1 LNVGRLLQVGR
12 HELAFTV
19 RRPMLWVLIAVL
31 GLMVWGMSAGNVT
44 ISSGDSQVGGTEA
57 HITSQFSQA
66 FTLSVTI
73 LILYGFFLAVAAGMA
88 VIHDEEHK
96 LGEILHST
104 LLTPAEYIWGK
115 FLAVMTA
122 FAGVMTAHLALAAF
136 FNHVLADAASAEH
149 IGPFSLANYVVPAI
163 AFGVPVIVFLG
174 GVAFATGTVTRR
186 PILVFLFP
194 VVVMFGTLSFLISWS
209 PDWLSPSINRFLMMV
224 DPSGYRWLNETWLKV
239 DRGVDFYNNGS
250 IGFDAGFVLS
260 RVGFLL
266 AGLFAV
272 VLSQQHFARS
282 LSGAAEPGRLA
293 RFGQALAR
301 RVRRSDDGDS
311 DDGDSVAAAA
321 PARRPLA
328 DLGMTTVP
336 VGFFKTIGTIA
347 RAEVRELLT
356 RPGLYLFVPLIM
368 VQATGNIVTT
378 VAAFDAPAL
387 LTPGAM
393 AGQMLN
399 TLNLLVCFLLLFY
412 MVESLQ
418 REYSTGFAPIFY
430 ATPARTGAILMG
442 KALGTSL
449 VGVVILGA
457 MMTLCLTILLWQQLV
472 NGSPVA
478 VSAWPF
484 LITWGAVLV
493 PTFIVWCAFV
503 LAVFGLTRNRY
514 TTYAVGIVALIYTVY
529 RQFVGDGLTWLTN
542 WLGWSAVRWSDMG
555 LFPLNGGPLIW
566 NRLFVL
572 SLAVLL
578 VTLAVNWYG
587 RRDHDPQKIFQRL
600 QPKSLLWSTVR
611 LLPAL
616 IVPLAL
622 GISLWLNVERGYQSE
637 TEERVQKDYWRRNF
651 ATWRDAK
658 QPAPEHVELDVE
670 LEPARRWMRV
680 EGTYRLKNQHDVRLD
695 SWAMTPGRTE
705 ELSWT
710 LAGEDVEPDDRAG
723 LHVFDHPLEPGEVV
737 ELGFS
742 YERFFPKGYNRT
754 GGGAGEFILD
764 AAVVLTSFGPQ
775 WVPAIGYLEQVGID
789 EDNSFEPREYPGDFY
804 EGITPNGFGLQGRP
818 YTTRIRVTGP
828 EEFQFNSVGVLTE
841 SSVSEGRRTVVWESD
856 HPVTFF
862 NLVGGRWDVREG
874 EGTAVYYHPEHTYNI
889 DEISAALD
897 AARKYYSE
905 WFYPYPWQLL
915 KLSEFP
921 ALAGYAQGFPT
932 NITFSE
938 GIGFLTKSDPRSRA
952 AFMVT
957 AHETAH
963 QWWGNIL
970 TPGRGPGGNLLSE
983 GMSHYS
989 TLMLTDQEL
998 GKGQRIETSKRF
1010 ESRYANGRRVDSE
1023 RPMVKID
1030 GSRPGDNVVTYEK
1043 MGWVA
1048 WMMMELMGRDQMLAG
1063 LQEFIALYSQG
1074 PDYPVLQDLIATMRP
1089 HAPDTEAFDAFVD
1102 QWFFEVV
1109 MPEYRLTDA
1118 TLAADG
1124 PGWRVTA
1131 TVENVGTGSM
1141 PIELAAIRG
1150 VRFPQL
1156 TEDADADADPEPYR
1170 EARTAITLAAGESTT
1185 IELFTEFEPETLIVD
1200 PDAVVLQL
1208 RREAAE
1214 ADLSTS

>member
-1 LNVGRLLQVGR
+1 MNIGRVVEVGR

-19 RRPMLWVLIAVL
+19 RRPMLWVLIAIL
-31 GLMVWGMSAGNVT
+31 GLLVWGLSAGGVT

-66 FTLSVTI
+66 LTLSITI
-73 LILYGFFLAVAAGMA
+73 LTLYGFFLAVAAGMA
-88 VIHDEEHK
+88 IIRDDEHK
-96 LGEILHST
+96 LGEILHAT
-104 LLTPAEYIWGK
+104 LLTPAEYVWGK
-115 FLAVMTA
+115 FLAVMVA
-122 FAGVMTAHLALAAF
+122 FAGVVAAHLSLAAF
-136 FNHVLADAASAEH
+136 FNHALADAASAEY
-149 IGPFSLANYVVPAI
+149 IGPFSLANYIVPAL
-163 AFGVPVIVFLG
+163 AFGLPVIVFLG
-174 GVAFATGTVTRR
+174 GVAFATGEITRR

-209 PDWLSPSINRFLMMV
+209 PDWLDPAINRLLMMV

-239 DRGVDFYNNGS
+239 DRGVEFYNSGA
-250 IGFDAGFVLS
+250 IGFDAGFILS
-260 RVGFLL
+260 RIGFIL
-266 AGLFAV
+266 AGLAAV
-272 VLSQQHFARS
+272 VASQRHFARS
-282 LSGAAEPGRLA
+282 LSGTPEPGRLS
-293 RFGQALAR
+293 RFGQAIAG
-301 RVRRSDDGDS
+301 RVWRRSRDAGAVIT
-311 DDGDSVAAAA
+311 VA
-321 PARRPLA
+321 PTRRPLA
-328 DLGMTTVP
+328 DLSMTTVP
-336 VGFFKTIGTIA
+336 VGFFRTISTIA
-347 RAEVRELLT
+347 ASEVRELLT

-368 VQATGNIVTT
+368 IQATGNIVTS

-418 REYSTGFAPIFY
+418 REFSTGFAPIFY
-430 ATPARTGAILMG
+430 STPARTRAILMG

-449 VGVVILGA
+449 VGVVIVGA
-457 MMTLCLTILLWQQLV
+457 MMVLCLVILLFQQLAH
-472 NGSPVA
+472 GSPVA
-478 VSAWPF
+478 LSAWPF
-484 LITWGAVLV
+484 IVTWGAVLV
-493 PTFIVWCAFV
+493 PTFIVWCSFV

-514 TTYAVGIVALIYTVY
+514 TTYAVGIVAIIYTIY
-529 RQFVGDGLTWLTN
+529 RQVFSDGLTWLTN
-542 WLGWSAVRWSDMG
+542 WLGWSAVVWSDMG
-555 LFPLNGGPLIW
+555 LFPLNGGPLLW

-587 RRDHDPQKIFQRL
+587 RRDHDPQRIFQRL
-600 QPKSLLWSTVR
+600 QPKALLWSVGR

-616 IVPLAL
+616 IVPLGL
-622 GISLWLNVERGYQSE
+622 GISLWLNVESGYQSE
-637 TEERVQKDYWRRNF
+637 GQERLQKDYWRRNF
-651 ATWRDAK
+651 ATWRDSK
-658 QPAPEHVELDVE
+658 QPGPEHVELDVE
-670 LEPARRWMRV
+670 LDPARRWMRV
-680 EGTYRLKNQHDVRLD
+680 EGTYRLQNQHDVRLD
-695 SWAMTPGRTE
+695 SWAMTPGFTE
-705 ELSWT
+705 ELTWT
-710 LAGEDVEPDDRAG
+710 LAGEEFEADDRAG
-723 LHVFDHPLEPGEVV
+723 LHVFDHPLDPGETV
-737 ELGFS
+737 ELDFA

-754 GGGAGEFILD
+754 GGGAGEFVLD

-775 WVPAIGYLEQVGID
+775 WVPMIGYLEQVGID
-789 EDNSFEPREYPGDFY
+789 EDNSFEPREYPDDFH

-841 SSVSEGRRTVVWESD
+841 SSVSDGRRTVVWESD

-874 EGTAVYYHPEHTYNI
+874 DGTAVYYHPEHTYNI
-889 DEISAALD
+889 DEISGALD

-938 GIGFLTKSDPRSRA
+938 GIGFLTKSDPRSQA

-957 AHETAH
+957 AHEAAH

-989 TLMLTDQEL
+989 TLLLTEQEL
-998 GKGQRIETSKRF
+998 GEGHRIETSKRF
-1010 ESRYANGRRVDSE
+1010 EGRYANGRRVDSE

-1048 WMMMELMGRDQMLAG
+1048 WMMMELIGRDQMLTG
-1063 LQEFIALYSQG
+1063 LQEFIATYAPS
-1074 PDYPVLQDLIATMRP
+1074 PDYPVLQDLVATMRP
-1089 HAPDTEAFDAFVD
+1089 HAPDAAAFDAFVD
-1102 QWFFEVV
+1102 QWFLDVV
-1109 MPEYRLTDA
+1109 MPEYRLADA
-1118 TLAADG
+1118 AVEAQGDG
-1124 PGWRVTA
+1124 WLVTA
-1131 TVENVGTGSM
+1131 TIENIGTGSM
-1141 PIELAAIRG
+1141 PIELAAVRG
-1150 VRFPQL
+1150 VRFPEL
-1156 TEDADADADPEPYR
+1156 VEEADADADPAPYL
-1170 EARTAITLAAGESTT
+1170 EARSSVTLAGGESMT
-1185 IELFTEFEPETLIVD
+1185 IEFLTDFEPETLIVD
-1200 PDAVVLQL
+1200 PDAIVLQL
-1208 RREAAE
+1208 RREEAE
-1214 ADLSTS
+1214 ADLTTN

>member
-1 LNVGRLLQVGR
+1 MNAGRLFEVGR

-31 GLMVWGMSAGNVT
+31 GLMVWGLSAGGVT

-66 FTLSVTI
+66 LTLSVTI

-88 VIHDEEHK
+88 VIHDDEHK
-96 LGEILHST
+96 LGEILHAT
-104 LLTPAEYIWGK
+104 LLTPAEYVWGK

-122 FAGVMTAHLALAAF
+122 FAGVMTVHLSLAAF
-136 FNHVLADAASAEH
+136 FNHVLADAASAEY
-149 IGPFSLANYVVPAI
+149 IGPFSAANYVVPAL

-174 GVAFATGTVTRR
+174 GVAFATGTITRR

-209 PDWLSPSINRFLMMV
+209 PDWLSPSINRLLMMV

-239 DRGVDFYNNGS
+239 DRGVEFYNSGS
-250 IGFDAGFVLS
+250 IGFDSGFVLS
-260 RVGFLL
+260 RIGFMLTGL
-266 AGLFAV
+266 AAV
-272 VLSQQHFARS
+272 VLSQHHFARS
-282 LSGAAEPGRLA
+282 LSGVAEPGRLA
-293 RFGQALAR
+293 RLGQSL
-301 RVRRSDDGDS
+301 VRRIRRGD
-311 DDGDSVAAAA
+311 AAALVATDA
-321 PARRPLA
+321 PARAPLA
-328 DLGMTTVP
+328 ELGMKTVP

-347 RAEVRELLT
+347 QAEVRELLT

-368 VQATGNIVTT
+368 IQATGNIVTT

-457 MMTLCLTILLWQQLV
+457 MMTLCLLILLWQQLA

-478 VSAWPF
+478 LSMWPF

-493 PTFIVWCAFV
+493 PTFVVWCAFV
-503 LAVFGLTRNRY
+503 LAVFGLTRSRY
-514 TTYAVGIVALIYTVY
+514 TTYAVGIVALVYTVY
-529 RQFVGDGLTWLTN
+529 RQVFGDGLTWLTN

-555 LFPLNGGPLIW
+555 LFPLNGRPLLW

-578 VTLAVNWYG
+578 VTLAVRWYG
-587 RRDHDPQKIFQRL
+587 RRDHDPQRIFQRL
-600 QPKSLLWSTVR
+600 QPTSLLWSAVR

-622 GISLWLNVERGYQSE
+622 GISLWLNVESGYQSE
-637 TEERVQKDYWRRNF
+637 TEERAQKDYWRRNF
-651 ATWRDAK
+651 ATWRDSR
-658 QPAPEHVELDVE
+658 QPAPEHVDLDVE

-680 EGTYRLKNQHDVRLD
+680 EGTYRLQNQHDVRLD

-705 ELSWT
+705 DLTWT
-710 LAGEDVEPDDRAG
+710 LAGKGFEADDRAG
-723 LHVFDHPLEPGEVV
+723 LHVFEHALEPGETV

-775 WVPAIGYLEQVGID
+775 WVPMIGYLEQVGID
-789 EDNSFEPREYPGDFY
+789 EDNSFDPRDYPDDFY

-889 DEISAALD
+889 DEIGEALD
-897 AARKYYSE
+897 AARRYYSE

-938 GIGFLTKSDPRSRA
+938 SIGFLTRSDPRARA

-957 AHETAH
+957 AHEAAH

-983 GMSHYS
+983 GMSHYA
-989 TLMLTDQEL
+989 TLMLTEQQL
-998 GKGQRIETSKRF
+998 GEGQRIETSKRF
-1010 ESRYANGRRVDSE
+1010 ESRYANRRQVDSE

-1030 GSRPGDNVVTYEK
+1030 GSRPGDSVVTYEK

-1048 WMMMELMGRDQMLAG
+1048 WMLMELMGRDPMLAG
-1063 LQEFIALYSQG
+1063 LQEFITTFSPS
-1074 PDYPVLQDLIATMRP
+1074 PDYPVLQDLVATLRP
-1089 HAPDTEAFDAFVD
+1089 HAPDGAAFDAFVD

-1109 MPEYRLTDA
+1109 MPEYRLADA
-1118 TLAADG
+1118 AVQAQGD
-1124 PGWRVTA
+1124 GWRVTA
-1131 TVENVGTGSM
+1131 TIENIGTGTM
-1141 PIELAAIRG
+1141 PLELAAIRG
-1150 VRFPQL
+1150 VRFPDL
-1156 TEDADADADPEPYR
+1156 IEGSPADTDADVETYR
-1170 EARTAITLAAGESTT
+1170 EARTVITLAAGESIA
-1185 IELFTEFEPETLIVD
+1185 IEILADFEPETLIVD
-1200 PDAVVLQL
+1200 PDAIVLQL
-1208 RREAAE
+1208 RREFAS
-1214 ADLSTS
+1214 ADLTTS